1 MTSPVN
7 IPSEPVSL
15 TAAAR
20 LVSAIEGQR
29 ISRQG
34 LTEYLTKHSV
44 PTVQIGK
51 RRKVQMADVLDAR
64 QSFTREVMR
73 GAHLKSSAPKSQSNA
88 QTKTSA
94 NPAKS
99 PASTNAPI
107 NAPIS
112 APITAIDIA
121 RDAKARKENAQAES
135 AELALAKEKQDLVSA
150 PAVEAAAASAMTSAK
165 SYLIGPAIPQAADS
179 ILAALDLPESQKRDI
194 ETILSKTFR
203 AAMNKLSQNLLDEF
217 SRLNT
222 SIGTG
227 LPSRLDILTSR
238 AAELRA
244 MSNTDIITSLANP
257 QTHIQA

>member
-1 MTSPVN
+1 MTTPVN

-20 LVSAIEGQR
+20 LVSTIEGQR

-73 GAHLKSSAPKSQSNA
+73 GAHLKAPQPKPQN
-88 QTKTSA
+88 TPPA
-94 NPAKS
+94 NPAKN
-99 PASTNAPI
+99 PAPI

-244 MSNTDIITSLANP
+244 MSNADLITSLANP

>member
-7 IPSEPVSL
+7 IPTEPVSL

-20 LVSAIEGQR
+20 LVSTIEGQR

-51 RRKVQMADVLDAR
+51 RRKVKMADVLDAR
-64 QSFTREVMR
+64 QNFTREVMR
-73 GAHLKSSAPKSQSNA
+73 GAHLKAPQPKPQA
-88 QTKTSA
+88 EPQTSA
-94 NPAKS
+94 
-99 PASTNAPI
+99 
-107 NAPIS
+107 IS
-112 APITAIDIA
+112 APITLIDIA

-150 PAVEAAAASAMTSAK
+150 PAAEAAAASAMTAAK

-179 ILAALDLPESQKRDI
+179 IMAALDLPETQKRDI
-194 ETILSKTFR
+194 ETILSKSFR
-203 AAMNKLSQNLLDEF
+203 DVMNKLSQNLLDEF

-238 AAELRA
+238 AADLRA
-244 MSNTDIITSLANP
+244 MSNSDIIASLANARP
-257 QTHIQA
+257 KTKIKAKT